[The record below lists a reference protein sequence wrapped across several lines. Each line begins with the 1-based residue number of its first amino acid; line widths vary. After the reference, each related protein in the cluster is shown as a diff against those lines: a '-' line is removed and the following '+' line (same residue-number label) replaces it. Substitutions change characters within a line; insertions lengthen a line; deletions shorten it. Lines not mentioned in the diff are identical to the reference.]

1 MCDYKCVRLISQAP
15 ILKFKLMYSTK
26 NAITMSLKDIL
37 GKLSDYDIYAYYMG
51 KFQVGKLYNSPL
63 RSTDKIPSF
72 AVFLSRNHDLLFK
85 DHGSGQSGNAITFC
99 KLISGVKTREE
110 LEKEL
115 LKIIQNDKSYKILLD
130 IKGEE
135 VSSIEFSTLI
145 NDKLTHFSSITFI
158 IGSSNGVSENIKN
171 FVNQRI
177 SFGKITMPHGL
188 FRAVLLEQIY
198 RSFKILNNE
207 SYHK

>member
-1 MCDYKCVRLISQAP
+1 MIKIICFGKLKENYLVNAVNDYFERVNKYH
-15 ILKFKLMYSTK
+15 KLS
-26 NAITMSLKDIL
+26 IIELKDSENIF
-37 GKLSDYDIYAYYMG
+37 D
-51 KFQVGKLYNSPL
+51 
-63 RSTDKIPSF
+63 
-72 AVFLSRNHDLLFK
+72 
-85 DHGSGQSGNAITFC
+85 
-99 KLISGVKTREE
+99 E
-110 LEKEL
+110 EKEL

-158 IGSSNGVSENIKN
+158 IGSSNGVIENIKN
-171 FVNQRI
+171 FMNQKI

>member
-1 MCDYKCVRLISQAP
+1 MIKIICFGKLKENYLINAVNDYFERVNKYH
-15 ILKFKLMYSTK
+15 KLS
-26 NAITMSLKDIL
+26 IIELKDSENII
-37 GKLSDYDIYAYYMG
+37 D
-51 KFQVGKLYNSPL
+51 
-63 RSTDKIPSF
+63 
-72 AVFLSRNHDLLFK
+72 
-85 DHGSGQSGNAITFC
+85 
-99 KLISGVKTREE
+99 E
-110 LEKEL
+110 EKEL

>member
-1 MCDYKCVRLISQAP
+1 MIKIICFGKLKENYLINAVNDYFERINKYHKIS
-15 ILKFKLMYSTK
+15 ILE
-26 NAITMSLKDIL
+26 LKDSENII
-37 GKLSDYDIYAYYMG
+37 D
-51 KFQVGKLYNSPL
+51 
-63 RSTDKIPSF
+63 
-72 AVFLSRNHDLLFK
+72 
-85 DHGSGQSGNAITFC
+85 
-99 KLISGVKTREE
+99 E
-110 LEKEL
+110 EKEL

-171 FVNQRI
+171 FMNQRI

-207 SYHK
+207 TYHK

>member
-1 MCDYKCVRLISQAP
+1 MIKIICFGKLKENYLVNAVNDYYERVNKYHKIS
-15 ILKFKLMYSTK
+15 ILE
-26 NAITMSLKDIL
+26 LKDSENI
-37 GKLSDYDIYAYYMG
+37 
-51 KFQVGKLYNSPL
+51 
-63 RSTDKIPSF
+63 TD
-72 AVFLSRNHDLLFK
+72 
-85 DHGSGQSGNAITFC
+85 
-99 KLISGVKTREE
+99 E
-110 LEKEL
+110 EKEL

>member
-1 MCDYKCVRLISQAP
+1 MIKIICFGKLKENYLINAVNDYFERINKYHKIS
-15 ILKFKLMYSTK
+15 ILE
-26 NAITMSLKDIL
+26 LKDSENIF
-37 GKLSDYDIYAYYMG
+37 D
-51 KFQVGKLYNSPL
+51 
-63 RSTDKIPSF
+63 
-72 AVFLSRNHDLLFK
+72 
-85 DHGSGQSGNAITFC
+85 
-99 KLISGVKTREE
+99 E
-110 LEKEL
+110 EKEL

-207 SYHK
+207 SYH

>member
-1 MCDYKCVRLISQAP
+1 MIKIICFGKLKENYLVNAVNDYYERINKYHKIS
-15 ILKFKLMYSTK
+15 ILE
-26 NAITMSLKDIL
+26 LKDSENII
-37 GKLSDYDIYAYYMG
+37 D
-51 KFQVGKLYNSPL
+51 
-63 RSTDKIPSF
+63 
-72 AVFLSRNHDLLFK
+72 
-85 DHGSGQSGNAITFC
+85 
-99 KLISGVKTREE
+99 E
-110 LEKEL
+110 EKEL

-158 IGSSNGVSENIKN
+158 IGSSNGVSENIRN

>member
-1 MCDYKCVRLISQAP
+1 MIKIICFGKLKENYLVNAVNDYFERINKYHKIS
-15 ILKFKLMYSTK
+15 ILE
-26 NAITMSLKDIL
+26 LKDSENII
-37 GKLSDYDIYAYYMG
+37 D
-51 KFQVGKLYNSPL
+51 
-63 RSTDKIPSF
+63 
-72 AVFLSRNHDLLFK
+72 
-85 DHGSGQSGNAITFC
+85 
-99 KLISGVKTREE
+99 E
-110 LEKEL
+110 EKEF
-115 LKIIQNDKSYKILLD
+115 LKTIQNDKSYKILLD

>member
-1 MCDYKCVRLISQAP
+1 MIKIICFGKLKENYLINAVNDYLERINKYHKIS
-15 ILKFKLMYSTK
+15 ILE
-26 NAITMSLKDIL
+26 LKDSENIF
-37 GKLSDYDIYAYYMG
+37 D
-51 KFQVGKLYNSPL
+51 
-63 RSTDKIPSF
+63 
-72 AVFLSRNHDLLFK
+72 
-85 DHGSGQSGNAITFC
+85 
-99 KLISGVKTREE
+99 E
-110 LEKEL
+110 EKEL

-171 FVNQRI
+171 FMNQRI

>member
-1 MCDYKCVRLISQAP
+1 MIKIICFGKLKENYLVTAVNDYYERVNKYHKIS
-15 ILKFKLMYSTK
+15 ILE
-26 NAITMSLKDIL
+26 LKDSENII
-37 GKLSDYDIYAYYMG
+37 D
-51 KFQVGKLYNSPL
+51 
-63 RSTDKIPSF
+63 
-72 AVFLSRNHDLLFK
+72 
-85 DHGSGQSGNAITFC
+85 
-99 KLISGVKTREE
+99 E
-110 LEKEL
+110 EKEL
-115 LKIIQNDKSYKILLD
+115 LKTIQNDKSYKILLD

-145 NDKLTHFSSITFI
+145 NDKLAHFSSITFI
-158 IGSSNGVSENIKN
+158 IGSSNGVSKNIKN
-171 FVNQRI
+171 FVNQKI

>member
-1 MCDYKCVRLISQAP
+1 MIKIICFGKLKEDYLINAVNDYYERVNKYHKIS
-15 ILKFKLMYSTK
+15 ILE
-26 NAITMSLKDIL
+26 LKDSENII
-37 GKLSDYDIYAYYMG
+37 D
-51 KFQVGKLYNSPL
+51 
-63 RSTDKIPSF
+63 
-72 AVFLSRNHDLLFK
+72 
-85 DHGSGQSGNAITFC
+85 
-99 KLISGVKTREE
+99 E
-110 LEKEL
+110 EKEL

-130 IKGEE
+130 IKGGE
-135 VSSIEFSTLI
+135 VSSIEFSTII

-171 FVNQRI
+171 FMNQRI

>member
-1 MCDYKCVRLISQAP
+1 MIKIICFGKLKENYLVNAVNDYYERVNKYHKIS
-15 ILKFKLMYSTK
+15 ILE
-26 NAITMSLKDIL
+26 LKD
-37 GKLSDYDIYAYYMG
+37 SDNIID
-51 KFQVGKLYNSPL
+51 
-63 RSTDKIPSF
+63 
-72 AVFLSRNHDLLFK
+72 
-85 DHGSGQSGNAITFC
+85 
-99 KLISGVKTREE
+99 E
-110 LEKEL
+110 EKEL

-158 IGSSNGVSENIKN
+158 IGSSNGVRENIKN
-171 FVNQRI
+171 FINQKI

>member
-1 MCDYKCVRLISQAP
+1 MIKIICFGKLKENYLINAVNDYFERINKYHKIS
-15 ILKFKLMYSTK
+15 ILE
-26 NAITMSLKDIL
+26 LKDSENII
-37 GKLSDYDIYAYYMG
+37 D
-51 KFQVGKLYNSPL
+51 
-63 RSTDKIPSF
+63 
-72 AVFLSRNHDLLFK
+72 
-85 DHGSGQSGNAITFC
+85 
-99 KLISGVKTREE
+99 E
-110 LEKEL
+110 EKEL
-115 LKIIQNDKSYKILLD
+115 LKIVQNDKSYKILLD

-171 FVNQRI
+171 FVNQKI

>member
-1 MCDYKCVRLISQAP
+1 MIKIICFGKLKENYLVNAVNDYYERVNKYHKIS
-15 ILKFKLMYSTK
+15 ILE
-26 NAITMSLKDIL
+26 LKDSENIF
-37 GKLSDYDIYAYYMG
+37 D
-51 KFQVGKLYNSPL
+51 
-63 RSTDKIPSF
+63 
-72 AVFLSRNHDLLFK
+72 
-85 DHGSGQSGNAITFC
+85 
-99 KLISGVKTREE
+99 E
-110 LEKEL
+110 EKEL

-130 IKGEE
+130 INGGE

>member
-1 MCDYKCVRLISQAP
+1 MIKIICFGKLKENYLVNAVNDYFERINKYHKIS
-15 ILKFKLMYSTK
+15 ILE
-26 NAITMSLKDIL
+26 LKDSENIF
-37 GKLSDYDIYAYYMG
+37 D
-51 KFQVGKLYNSPL
+51 
-63 RSTDKIPSF
+63 
-72 AVFLSRNHDLLFK
+72 
-85 DHGSGQSGNAITFC
+85 
-99 KLISGVKTREE
+99 E
-110 LEKEL
+110 EKEL

>member
-1 MCDYKCVRLISQAP
+1 MIKIVCFGKLKENYLVNAVNDYFERINKYH
-15 ILKFKLMYSTK
+15 KLS
-26 NAITMSLKDIL
+26 IIELKD
-37 GKLSDYDIYAYYMG
+37 SDNMND
-51 KFQVGKLYNSPL
+51 
-63 RSTDKIPSF
+63 
-72 AVFLSRNHDLLFK
+72 
-85 DHGSGQSGNAITFC
+85 
-99 KLISGVKTREE
+99 E
-110 LEKEL
+110 EKEL
-115 LKIIQNDKSYKILLD
+115 LKVIQNDKSYKILLD

-135 VSSIEFSTLI
+135 ISSTQLSTLI

-171 FVNQRI
+171 LMNQKI

-188 FRAVLLEQIY
+188 FRVVLLEQIY

>member
-1 MCDYKCVRLISQAP
+1 MIKIICFGKLKENYLVNAVNDYFERVNKYH
-15 ILKFKLMYSTK
+15 KLS
-26 NAITMSLKDIL
+26 IIELKD
-37 GKLSDYDIYAYYMG
+37 SDNMND
-51 KFQVGKLYNSPL
+51 
-63 RSTDKIPSF
+63 
-72 AVFLSRNHDLLFK
+72 
-85 DHGSGQSGNAITFC
+85 
-99 KLISGVKTREE
+99 E
-110 LEKEL
+110 EKEL
-115 LKIIQNDKSYKILLD
+115 LKTIQNDKSYKILLD

-171 FVNQRI
+171 FVNQKI

>member
-1 MCDYKCVRLISQAP
+1 MIKIICFGKLKENYLINAVNDYYERVNKYHKIS
-15 ILKFKLMYSTK
+15 ILE
-26 NAITMSLKDIL
+26 LKDSENII
-37 GKLSDYDIYAYYMG
+37 D
-51 KFQVGKLYNSPL
+51 
-63 RSTDKIPSF
+63 
-72 AVFLSRNHDLLFK
+72 
-85 DHGSGQSGNAITFC
+85 
-99 KLISGVKTREE
+99 E
-110 LEKEL
+110 EKEL

-145 NDKLTHFSSITFI
+145 NDKLAHFSSITFI

-171 FVNQRI
+171 FVNQKI

>member
-1 MCDYKCVRLISQAP
+1 MIKIICFGKLKENYLINAVNDYFERINKYHKIS
-15 ILKFKLMYSTK
+15 ILE
-26 NAITMSLKDIL
+26 LKDSENIF
-37 GKLSDYDIYAYYMG
+37 D
-51 KFQVGKLYNSPL
+51 
-63 RSTDKIPSF
+63 
-72 AVFLSRNHDLLFK
+72 
-85 DHGSGQSGNAITFC
+85 
-99 KLISGVKTREE
+99 E
-110 LEKEL
+110 EKEL

-171 FVNQRI
+171 FVNQKI

-207 SYHK
+207 TYHK

>member
-1 MCDYKCVRLISQAP
+1 MIKIICFGKLKENYLINAVNDYFERINKYHKIS
-15 ILKFKLMYSTK
+15 ILE
-26 NAITMSLKDIL
+26 LKDSENIF
-37 GKLSDYDIYAYYMG
+37 D
-51 KFQVGKLYNSPL
+51 
-63 RSTDKIPSF
+63 
-72 AVFLSRNHDLLFK
+72 
-85 DHGSGQSGNAITFC
+85 
-99 KLISGVKTREE
+99 E
-110 LEKEL
+110 EKEL

-135 VSSIEFSTLI
+135 VSSIEISTLI

>member
-1 MCDYKCVRLISQAP
+1 MIKIICFGKLKENCLINAVNDYFERINKYHKIS
-15 ILKFKLMYSTK
+15 ILE
-26 NAITMSLKDIL
+26 LKDSENII
-37 GKLSDYDIYAYYMG
+37 D
-51 KFQVGKLYNSPL
+51 
-63 RSTDKIPSF
+63 
-72 AVFLSRNHDLLFK
+72 
-85 DHGSGQSGNAITFC
+85 
-99 KLISGVKTREE
+99 E
-110 LEKEL
+110 EKEF

>member
-1 MCDYKCVRLISQAP
+1 MIKIICFGKLKEDYLINAVNDYYERVNKYHKIS
-15 ILKFKLMYSTK
+15 ILE
-26 NAITMSLKDIL
+26 LKDSENI
-37 GKLSDYDIYAYYMG
+37 I
-51 KFQVGKLYNSPL
+51 
-63 RSTDKIPSF
+63 
-72 AVFLSRNHDLLFK
+72 
-85 DHGSGQSGNAITFC
+85 
-99 KLISGVKTREE
+99 EE
-110 LEKEL
+110 EKEL

>member
-1 MCDYKCVRLISQAP
+1 MIKIICFGKLKENYLVNAVNDYYERVNRYHKIS
-15 ILKFKLMYSTK
+15 ILE
-26 NAITMSLKDIL
+26 LKDSENII
-37 GKLSDYDIYAYYMG
+37 D
-51 KFQVGKLYNSPL
+51 
-63 RSTDKIPSF
+63 
-72 AVFLSRNHDLLFK
+72 
-85 DHGSGQSGNAITFC
+85 
-99 KLISGVKTREE
+99 E
-110 LEKEL
+110 EKEL
-115 LKIIQNDKSYKILLD
+115 LKTIQNDKSYKILLD

>member
-1 MCDYKCVRLISQAP
+1 MIKIICFGKLKENYLINAVNDYFERVNKYH
-15 ILKFKLMYSTK
+15 KLS
-26 NAITMSLKDIL
+26 IIELKD
-37 GKLSDYDIYAYYMG
+37 SDNIFD
-51 KFQVGKLYNSPL
+51 
-63 RSTDKIPSF
+63 
-72 AVFLSRNHDLLFK
+72 
-85 DHGSGQSGNAITFC
+85 
-99 KLISGVKTREE
+99 E
-110 LEKEL
+110 EKEL

-171 FVNQRI
+171 FVNQKI

-188 FRAVLLEQIY
+188 FRAVLLEQVY

>member
-1 MCDYKCVRLISQAP
+1 MIKIICFGKLKENYLINAVNDYFERINKYHKIS
-15 ILKFKLMYSTK
+15 ILE
-26 NAITMSLKDIL
+26 LKDSENIF
-37 GKLSDYDIYAYYMG
+37 D
-51 KFQVGKLYNSPL
+51 
-63 RSTDKIPSF
+63 
-72 AVFLSRNHDLLFK
+72 
-85 DHGSGQSGNAITFC
+85 
-99 KLISGVKTREE
+99 E
-110 LEKEL
+110 EKEL

-171 FVNQRI
+171 FMNQRI

-207 SYHK
+207 RYHK

>member
-1 MCDYKCVRLISQAP
+1 MIKIICFGKLKENYLINAVNDYYERVNKYHKIS
-15 ILKFKLMYSTK
+15 ILE
-26 NAITMSLKDIL
+26 LKD
-37 GKLSDYDIYAYYMG
+37 SE
-51 KFQVGKLYNSPL
+51 
-63 RSTDKIPSF
+63 KII
-72 AVFLSRNHDLLFK
+72 D
-85 DHGSGQSGNAITFC
+85 
-99 KLISGVKTREE
+99 E
-110 LEKEL
+110 EKEL

>member
-1 MCDYKCVRLISQAP
+1 MIKIICFGKLKENYLINAVNDYFERINKYHKIS
-15 ILKFKLMYSTK
+15 ILE
-26 NAITMSLKDIL
+26 LKDSENI
-37 GKLSDYDIYAYYMG
+37 I
-51 KFQVGKLYNSPL
+51 
-63 RSTDKIPSF
+63 
-72 AVFLSRNHDLLFK
+72 
-85 DHGSGQSGNAITFC
+85 
-99 KLISGVKTREE
+99 EE
-110 LEKEL
+110 EKEL

>member
-1 MCDYKCVRLISQAP
+1 MIKIICFGKLKENYLVTAVNDYYERVNKYHKIS
-15 ILKFKLMYSTK
+15 ILE
-26 NAITMSLKDIL
+26 LKDSENVI
-37 GKLSDYDIYAYYMG
+37 D
-51 KFQVGKLYNSPL
+51 
-63 RSTDKIPSF
+63 
-72 AVFLSRNHDLLFK
+72 
-85 DHGSGQSGNAITFC
+85 
-99 KLISGVKTREE
+99 E
-110 LEKEL
+110 EKEL
-115 LKIIQNDKSYKILLD
+115 LKTIQNDKSYKILLD

>member
-1 MCDYKCVRLISQAP
+1 MIKIICFGKLKENYLVNAVNDYYERVNKYHKIS
-15 ILKFKLMYSTK
+15 ILE
-26 NAITMSLKDIL
+26 LKDSENII
-37 GKLSDYDIYAYYMG
+37 D
-51 KFQVGKLYNSPL
+51 
-63 RSTDKIPSF
+63 
-72 AVFLSRNHDLLFK
+72 
-85 DHGSGQSGNAITFC
+85 
-99 KLISGVKTREE
+99 E
-110 LEKEL
+110 EKEL
-115 LKIIQNDKSYKILLD
+115 LKIIQHDKSYKILLD

>member
-1 MCDYKCVRLISQAP
+1 MIKIICFGKLKENYLVNAVNDYYERVNKYHKIS
-15 ILKFKLMYSTK
+15 ILE
-26 NAITMSLKDIL
+26 LKDSENII
-37 GKLSDYDIYAYYMG
+37 D
-51 KFQVGKLYNSPL
+51 
-63 RSTDKIPSF
+63 
-72 AVFLSRNHDLLFK
+72 
-85 DHGSGQSGNAITFC
+85 
-99 KLISGVKTREE
+99 E
-110 LEKEL
+110 EKEL

-171 FVNQRI
+171 FVNQKI

>member
-1 MCDYKCVRLISQAP
+1 MIKIICFGKLKENYLVNAVNDYYERVNKYHKIS
-15 ILKFKLMYSTK
+15 ILE
-26 NAITMSLKDIL
+26 LKDSENII
-37 GKLSDYDIYAYYMG
+37 D
-51 KFQVGKLYNSPL
+51 
-63 RSTDKIPSF
+63 
-72 AVFLSRNHDLLFK
+72 
-85 DHGSGQSGNAITFC
+85 
-99 KLISGVKTREE
+99 E
-110 LEKEL
+110 EKEL
-115 LKIIQNDKSYKILLD
+115 LKTIQNDKSYKILLD

-171 FVNQRI
+171 FMNQKI

>member
-1 MCDYKCVRLISQAP
+1 MIKIICFGKLKENYLVNAVNDYFERVNKYH
-15 ILKFKLMYSTK
+15 KLS
-26 NAITMSLKDIL
+26 IIELKDSENII
-37 GKLSDYDIYAYYMG
+37 D
-51 KFQVGKLYNSPL
+51 
-63 RSTDKIPSF
+63 
-72 AVFLSRNHDLLFK
+72 
-85 DHGSGQSGNAITFC
+85 
-99 KLISGVKTREE
+99 E
-110 LEKEL
+110 EKEL
-115 LKIIQNDKSYKILLD
+115 LKTIQNDKSYKILLD

-135 VSSIEFSTLI
+135 VSSTQFSTLI

-158 IGSSNGVSENIKN
+158 IGSSNGVSENIKHLM
-171 FVNQRI
+171 NQKI

>member
-1 MCDYKCVRLISQAP
+1 MIKIICFGKLKENYLVNAVNDYYERVNKYHKIS
-15 ILKFKLMYSTK
+15 ILE
-26 NAITMSLKDIL
+26 LKDSENIF
-37 GKLSDYDIYAYYMG
+37 D
-51 KFQVGKLYNSPL
+51 
-63 RSTDKIPSF
+63 
-72 AVFLSRNHDLLFK
+72 
-85 DHGSGQSGNAITFC
+85 
-99 KLISGVKTREE
+99 E
-110 LEKEL
+110 EKEF

-171 FVNQRI
+171 FMNQKI

>member
-1 MCDYKCVRLISQAP
+1 MIKIICFGKLKENYLVNAVNDYFERINKYHKIS
-15 ILKFKLMYSTK
+15 ILE
-26 NAITMSLKDIL
+26 LKDSENII
-37 GKLSDYDIYAYYMG
+37 D
-51 KFQVGKLYNSPL
+51 
-63 RSTDKIPSF
+63 
-72 AVFLSRNHDLLFK
+72 
-85 DHGSGQSGNAITFC
+85 
-99 KLISGVKTREE
+99 E
-110 LEKEL
+110 EKEL

-171 FVNQRI
+171 FMNQKI

>member
-1 MCDYKCVRLISQAP
+1 MIKIICFGKLKENYLVNAVNDYYERINKYHKIS
-15 ILKFKLMYSTK
+15 ILE
-26 NAITMSLKDIL
+26 LKDSENII
-37 GKLSDYDIYAYYMG
+37 D
-51 KFQVGKLYNSPL
+51 
-63 RSTDKIPSF
+63 
-72 AVFLSRNHDLLFK
+72 
-85 DHGSGQSGNAITFC
+85 
-99 KLISGVKTREE
+99 E
-110 LEKEL
+110 EKEL

-158 IGSSNGVSENIKN
+158 IGSSNGVSENIKS

>member
-1 MCDYKCVRLISQAP
+1 MIKIICFGKLKENYLINAVNDYFERINKYHKIS
-15 ILKFKLMYSTK
+15 ILE
-26 NAITMSLKDIL
+26 LKDSENII
-37 GKLSDYDIYAYYMG
+37 D
-51 KFQVGKLYNSPL
+51 
-63 RSTDKIPSF
+63 
-72 AVFLSRNHDLLFK
+72 
-85 DHGSGQSGNAITFC
+85 
-99 KLISGVKTREE
+99 E
-110 LEKEL
+110 EKEL

-145 NDKLTHFSSITFI
+145 NDKLTHFSSITVI

-171 FVNQRI
+171 FVNQKI

>member
-1 MCDYKCVRLISQAP
+1 MMKIICFGKLKENYLVNAVNDYYERVNKYHKIS
-15 ILKFKLMYSTK
+15 ILE
-26 NAITMSLKDIL
+26 LKDSENII
-37 GKLSDYDIYAYYMG
+37 D
-51 KFQVGKLYNSPL
+51 
-63 RSTDKIPSF
+63 
-72 AVFLSRNHDLLFK
+72 
-85 DHGSGQSGNAITFC
+85 
-99 KLISGVKTREE
+99 E
-110 LEKEL
+110 EKEL
-115 LKIIQNDKSYKILLD
+115 LKTIQNDKSYKILLD

-145 NDKLTHFSSITFI
+145 NDKLTHFSSITFV

-171 FVNQRI
+171 FINQKI